1 MTAEI
6 DLLAIKRGSITAP
19 AGCGKTHLIA
29 NNLLRHQSEKPVLIL
44 THTVA
49 GVVALKARLQKL
61 GVPSSS
67 YRLMTVDGWAIKLA
81 NMFPARCGV
90 PSSILNISDPK
101 NDYRTIGKAA
111 AELAK
116 AGHID
121 DLLAATFS
129 HQIVDEYQDCSQS
142 QHALVYYSSRKLP
155 TCVLGDPMQ
164 AVFGFTGPLPDW
176 ETHVCKYFPSSGE
189 LTTPWRWKNAGTEP
203 FGRWLLEVRTALAN
217 GKAIDLSK
225 APPEVTWVHLDG
237 SNDHLTRL
245 KAGQTKPPGEK
256 GTVLIMGDSTNPP
269 GQRQFA
275 SQTPGAVTVES
286 VDLKDFILFALKFRL
301 DAPDALRQ
309 LLGFAESVMTNVGA
323 ANLLRRVT
331 TIIAGRERKG
341 ATDAELAAVTFEQ
354 DRSYKNAVN
363 VLVEVGKQAG
373 SRQHRPTVMRAC
385 IFALNSANPDDPGS
399 LHDAAI
405 RAREENRLRGRPLPS
420 RGVGS
425 TLTLKGLE
433 ADVAVILDVTKMDAK
448 HLYVAMTRGSKA
460 LVVCSPSALLRP
472 SARA

>member
-6 DLLAIKRGSITAP
+6 DLLEVRRGSITAP

-29 NNLLRHQSEKPVLIL
+29 NNLLRHDADKPVLIL

-49 GVVALKARLQKL
+49 GVVALRTRLQQL
-61 GVPSSS
+61 GVPSKS
-67 YRLMTVDGWAIKLA
+67 YRLMTIDGWAIKLA
-81 NMFPARCGV
+81 STFPARCGV
-90 PSSILNISDPK
+90 PRSVLNITDART
-101 NDYRTIGKAA
+101 DYKTIGKAA
-111 AELAK
+111 AALAK

-129 HQIVDEYQDCSQS
+129 NQIVDEYQDCSQD
-142 QHALVYYSSRKLP
+142 QHALVYYSSRRLP

-176 ETHVCKYFPSSGE
+176 ETNVCKYFPSAGA
-189 LTTPWRWKNAGTEP
+189 LTTPWRWRNAGTEL
-203 FGRWLLEVRTALAN
+203 FGLWLLEVREALAC
-217 GKAIDLSK
+217 GKVVDLSK
-225 APPEVTWVHLDG
+225 APLEVRWVHLDG
-237 SNDHLTRL
+237 TEDHPRRL
-245 KAGQTKPPGEK
+245 RAAQTKAPGGQ
-256 GTVLIMGDSTNPP
+256 GTVLIMGDSMNPP

-323 ANLLRRVT
+323 SDLQRRVT
-331 TIIAGRERKG
+331 TIIAGRERKV
-341 ATDAELAAVTFEQ
+341 ATDAELAAVAFEQ
-354 DRSYKNAVN
+354 DRSFKNAVN
-363 VLVEVGKQAG
+363 VLVEAGKQAG
-373 SRQHRPTVMRAC
+373 SRQHRPTVMGAC
-385 IFALNSANPDDPGS
+385 IRALNSADPDDPGS
-399 LHDAAI
+399 LHDAAV
-405 RAREENRLRGRPLPS
+405 RAREDNRMRGRPLPA

-433 ADVAVILDVTKMDAK
+433 ADVAIILDVTKMDAK

-460 LVVCSPSALLRP
+460 LVVCSSSPQLRP
-472 SARA
+472 SARN